1 MYADYTYYVNDYHG
15 TVVSEADFSRLSVLA
30 TAHIN
35 KITHNRAKTAEG
47 ETLEAVKLAFC
58 AVIDELDKQEHGGI
72 VTSESNDGIS
82 RSYATGTVVKSVNQ
96 RIYSAAETYLSETNL
111 LFVGV

>member
-15 TVVSEADFSRLSVLA
+15 TVVNEADFLRLSVLA

-35 KITHNRAKTAEG
+35 KITHNRAKTVDE
-47 ETLEAVKLAFC
+47 ETLEAVKLAYC

-82 RSYATGTVVKSVNQ
+82 RSYATATVKTANQ
-96 RIYSAAETYLSETNL
+96 RIYSVAEIYLGETDL
-111 LFVGV
+111 LFAGV

>member
-72 VTSESNDGIS
+72 VTAESNDGIS
-82 RSYATGTVVKSVNQ
+82 RSYATAVVKSANQ
-96 RIYSAAETYLSETNL
+96 RIYSVAETYLSETDL